1 MVKPYYQ
8 CDGITIYCCDAREI
22 VPELSGIDL
31 TLTDPPYGVSSGGKV
46 TYSGKFDDT
55 PEYVQNV
62 AVQLVNEL
70 RSKSRAV
77 VVTPGIKC
85 LWLYERP
92 DSFGVIYY
100 PSATAWQSW
109 GTLDTNPIL
118 YYGKPTKKSNL
129 SFTSTESRPS
139 YDHPCPKPMGQW
151 RKLLGIAGGEGLVCD
166 PFMGTGTTLV
176 AAKLNG
182 RPAVG
187 IEIEE
192 KYCEIAANRLAQG
205 VLF

>member
-1 MVKPYYQ
+1 M
-8 CDGITIYCCDAREI
+8 IATINE
-22 VPELSGIDL
+22 IDL
-31 TLTDPPYGVSSGGKV
+31 TLTDPPYGVSAGGKV

-62 AVQLVNEL
+62 AVEVVNEL
-70 RSKSRAV
+70 RTKSRAV
-77 VVTPGIKC
+77 IVTPGIRC
-85 LWLYERP
+85 LWLYDRP

-118 YYGKPTKKSNL
+118 YYGKPSKKGNL

-139 YDHPCPKPMGQW
+139 FDHPCPKPLGQW
-151 RKLLGIAGGEGLVCD
+151 RRLFGIAGGTGLVVD

-176 AAKLNG
+176 AAKLEG
-182 RPAVG
+182 RNAIG

-192 KYCEIAANRLAQG
+192 KYCEIAANRLRQG
-205 VLF
+205 TLNFAG